1 MTTNVATSDRATRWV
16 YPLLLALVFAALVWG
31 SWRKWGN
38 PFVDYGIELYV
49 AWQLSEGKHLYRD
62 IVWLGGPLS
71 QYTNAL
77 WFRLFGVSYLTL
89 SLVNIAFVAGL
100 TALLYRFFTRTIGRT
115 AGFTAGLILLVVFAF
130 QSYET
135 DGSWDY
141 VAPYR
146 HEAVHGLGLAIL
158 GLSVFADYLGQGGK
172 WRSFG
177 VGLCFGAV
185 CLTKIEPSVALTG
198 ALVSGYWLGLRFLP
212 LLRERWRPDVGWFI
226 VGSVVVPLGF
236 GLYLAT
242 QMPLELAVTGLLG
255 NWLNV
260 ARTDAFGQV
269 FYRRVMGLDRW
280 QERLAHAVGGLGGF
294 VVAVSTFIGLERI
307 LHKVIRRWVVWA
319 GVTFGVTWLLA
330 YKVLPWNSALHSLPF
345 LAGLAL
351 PWLVWMA
358 LRCTDQA
365 LLAQRWIPLTM
376 WSVFALLLLGKIV
389 LNAHVGN
396 YGFTLA
402 LPATV
407 LLAVSAICLLPELI
421 RANDWGTGTLVRWGS
436 AGVLVA
442 FFLTAQE
449 NSNHF
454 YSAKT
459 IPLGTGADRMQTFGP
474 PLSETGGITAA
485 ALENMAQTMPPGAT
499 LVVIPDGIV
508 LNYLLRRENPT
519 PYTVFDP
526 VLMAVY
532 GGEERVVETL
542 TAHPPDYIALVQRNF
557 YEYGLAPFGQDPR
570 FGRTILAWVDQ
581 HYEVVQVYGAPPSG
595 RDFGIALLRRKS
607 VSSGE
612 AVSQMP

>member
-1 MTTNVATSDRATRWV
+1 MTNMTLPNGLLRWG
-16 YPLLLALVFAALVWG
+16 YPLLLALVFAVLVWG

-226 VGSVVVPLGF
+226 VGSVVIPLGF

-269 FYRRVMGLDRW
+269 FYWRVMGLDRW
-280 QERLAHAVGGLGGF
+280 QEHLAQAVGGLGGF
-294 VVAVSTFIGLERI
+294 VVVVSTFIGLERA

-319 GVTFGVTWLLA
+319 GATFGVTWFLA
-330 YKVLPWNSALHSLPF
+330 YKVLPWNSVLYSLPF
-345 LAGLAL
+345 LTGLAL
-351 PWLVWMA
+351 PWVVWMT
-358 LRCTDQA
+358 LRCADQT
-365 LLAQRWIPLTM
+365 LFAQRWIPLTM
-376 WSVFALLLLGKIV
+376 WSVFALLLLGKIT

-454 YSAKT
+454 YPAKT

-485 ALENMAQTMPPGAT
+485 ALENMAQTLPPGAT

-570 FGRTILAWVDQ
+570 FGRTILAWVDK
-581 HYEVVQVYGAPPSG
+581 HYEVVQVYGAPPIG
-595 RDFGIALLRRKS
+595 KVFGIALLRCKS
-607 VSSGE
+607 TSGE
-612 AVSQMP
+612 AVSHAP

>member
-1 MTTNVATSDRATRWV
+1 
-16 YPLLLALVFAALVWG
+16 
-31 SWRKWGN
+31 
-38 PFVDYGIELYV
+38 
-49 AWQLSEGKHLYRD
+49 
-62 IVWLGGPLS
+62 
-71 QYTNAL
+71 
-77 WFRLFGVSYLTL
+77 
-89 SLVNIAFVAGL
+89 
-100 TALLYRFFTRTIGRT
+100 
-115 AGFTAGLILLVVFAF
+115 
-130 QSYET
+130 
-135 DGSWDY
+135 
-141 VAPYR
+141 
-146 HEAVHGLGLAIL
+146 
-158 GLSVFADYLGQGGK
+158 
-172 WRSFG
+172 
-177 VGLCFGAV
+177 
-185 CLTKIEPSVALTG
+185 
-198 ALVSGYWLGLRFLP
+198 
-212 LLRERWRPDVGWFI
+212 
-226 VGSVVVPLGF
+226 
-236 GLYLAT
+236 
-242 QMPLELAVTGLLG
+242 
-255 NWLNV
+255 
-260 ARTDAFGQV
+260 
-269 FYRRVMGLDRW
+269 
-280 QERLAHAVGGLGGF
+280 
-294 VVAVSTFIGLERI
+294 
-307 LHKVIRRWVVWA
+307 
-319 GVTFGVTWLLA
+319 
-330 YKVLPWNSALHSLPF
+330 
-345 LAGLAL
+345 
-351 PWLVWMA
+351 MA

-557 YEYGLAPFGQDPR
+557 DEYGLAPFGQDPR

>member
-1 MTTNVATSDRATRWV
+1 MTTNATPSDGATRWF
-16 YPLLLALVFAALVWG
+16 YPLLLALVFAVLVWG
-31 SWRKWGN
+31 SWRRWGN
-38 PFVDYGIELYV
+38 PFVDFGIELYV

-100 TALLYRFFTRTIGRT
+100 TVLLYRFFTRTIERA
-115 AGFTAGLILLVVFAF
+115 AGFTAGLVLLVVFAF
-130 QSYET
+130 QAYET

-158 GLSVFADYLGQGGK
+158 GLAIFATYLRQGGK

-185 CLTKIEPSVALTG
+185 CLTKIEPSVALAG
-198 ALVSGYWLGLRFLP
+198 ALAGGYWLGFNYLP
-212 LLRERWRPDVGWFI
+212 PRRERWRQDIGWF
-226 VGSVVVPLGF
+226 VGGVAVVPVGF

-242 QMPLELAVTGLLG
+242 QMPLGVALTGLLG

-260 ARTDAFGQV
+260 ARTDAVGQV
-269 FYRRVMGLDRW
+269 FYQRVMGLGRW
-280 QERLAHAVGGLGGF
+280 RENLLRMGGGCG
-294 VVAVSTFIGLERI
+294 AFIGVLGVFTGLEVA
-307 LHKVIRRWVVWA
+307 LRRVTRGWVVWSGA
-319 GVTFGVTWLLA
+319 AFLVTWLIAHTCMPWAFFLRP
-330 YKVLPWNSALHSLPF
+330 LPLLTGLI
-345 LAGLAL
+345 LAGVA
-351 PWLVWMA
+351 WTTMH
-358 LRCTDQA
+358 CSDQTQ
-365 LLAQRWIPLTM
+365 LAQRWIPLTV
-376 WSVFALLLLGKIV
+376 WCVFGLLLLGK
-389 LNAHVGN
+389 LGLAAHAGQ

-407 LLAVSAICLLPELI
+407 LLAVSAISLWPEFI
-421 RANDWGTGTLVRWGS
+421 RAKAWGTGALVRWGS

-442 FFLTAQE
+442 FFLAAQE
-449 NSNHF
+449 SRSYFH
-454 YSAKT
+454 SAKT
-459 IPLGTGADRMQTFGP
+459 IPLGAGADRMQTFGP

-485 ALENMAQTMPPGAT
+485 ALEHMAQTMPPGAT
-499 LVVIPDGIV
+499 LVVIPDGII
-508 LNYLLRRENPT
+508 LNYLLRHENPT

-542 TAHPPDYIALVQRNF
+542 TAHPPDYIAWVQRSF
-557 YEYGLAPFGQDPR
+557 QEYGLAPFGQDPR
-570 FGRTILAWVDQ
+570 FGRTILVWVEK
-581 HYEVVQVYGAPPSG
+581 HYEVVQVYGAPPIG
-595 RDFGIALLRRKS
+595 EAFGIALLRRKAT
-607 VSSGE
+607 SGE
-612 AVSQMP
+612 AASHAP

>member
-1 MTTNVATSDRATRWV
+1 MTTNAPTSDGATRWV

-31 SWRKWGN
+31 SWRMWGN

-100 TALLYRFFTRTIGRT
+100 TALLYRFFTRTIERA
-115 AGFTAGLILLVVFAF
+115 AGFTAGLVLLLVFAF
-130 QSYET
+130 QAYET

-158 GLSVFADYLGQGGK
+158 GLAIFATYLRQGGK

-185 CLTKIEPSVALTG
+185 CLTKIEPSVAMVG
-198 ALVSGYWLGLRFLP
+198 ALAGGYWLGFKYLP
-212 LLRERWRPDVGWFI
+212 LRREPWRQDIGWF
-226 VGSVVVPLGF
+226 VGGVAVVPVGF
-236 GLYLAT
+236 GLYLT
-242 QMPLELAVTGLLG
+242 TRMPLEVAATGLLG

-260 ARTDAFGQV
+260 ARTDAVGQV
-269 FYRRVMGLDRW
+269 FYQRVMGLGRW
-280 QERLAHAVGGLGGF
+280 RENLLRMGGGCGACIGVLGVF
-294 VVAVSTFIGLERI
+294 TGLEVA
-307 LHKVIRRWVVWA
+307 LRRVTRGWMVWS
-319 GVTFGVTWLLA
+319 GVAFLATWLIAHTFMPWAFFLRP
-330 YKVLPWNSALHSLPF
+330 LPLLTGLI
-345 LAGLAL
+345 LAGAA
-351 PWLVWMA
+351 WMTMH
-358 LRCTDQA
+358 CSDQTQ
-365 LLAQRWIPLTM
+365 LAQRWIPLTV
-376 WSVFALLLLGKIV
+376 WCVFGLLLLGK
-389 LNAHVGN
+389 LGLAAHAGQ

-407 LLAVSAICLLPELI
+407 LLAVSAISLWPEFI
-421 RANDWGTGTLVRWGS
+421 RAKAWGTGALVRWGS

-442 FFLTAQE
+442 FFLAAQE
-449 NSNHF
+449 SRSYFH
-454 YSAKT
+454 SAKT
-459 IPLGTGADRMQTFGP
+459 IPLGAGADRMQTFGP
-474 PLSETGGITAA
+474 PLSESGFITSE

-532 GGEERVVETL
+532 GGEARVVETL
-542 TAHPPDYIALVQRNF
+542 TTHPPDYIALVQRNF
-557 YEYGLAPFGQDPR
+557 HEYGLAPFGMDPR
-570 FGRTILAWVDQ
+570 FGRTILAWVDK
-581 HYEVVQVYGAPPSG
+581 HYEVVQVYGAPPIG
-595 RDFGIALLRRKS
+595 EAFGIALLRRKAT
-607 VSSGE
+607 SGE
-612 AVSQMP
+612 AVSHAP